1 DEITLS
7 VNDWGDR
14 LEEVQP
20 FLREWIRQRVHIE
33 RTKLKSSSR
42 RRDPYWTDQWRRAH
56 PWGGATTGQRGHRPG
71 AREEPR
77 HDREWAGRR
86 GPDREADGASPS
98 RTTDRVPTVRRDP
111 RPRVAH
117 PAPGPLHP

>member
-1 DEITLS
+1 LAGAQPVQSTPWHRDDSLETYSVRVSTGDDEITLS

-33 RTKLKSSSR
+33 RTKLKVSSR

-56 PWGGATTGQRGHRPG
+56 PWGVSDHRAAKASARLAWRAPPRPG
-71 AREEPR
+71 V
-77 HDREWAGRR
+77 G
-86 GPDREADGASPS
+86 
-98 RTTDRVPTVRRDP
+98 
-111 RPRVAH
+111 
-117 PAPGPLHP
+117 